1 MGQHGPYGAR
11 PWPER
16 PVSAA
21 NKSGKDHAAPRQ
33 AADQSALAL
42 DGVASGGSRA
52 ALMAPA
58 RPMRV
63 LGSAPGR
70 YALLG
75 PELDGHGAL
84 VCLEA
89 PGGIELPVSVV
100 VDPRVLDDAIDPA
113 SEVVVGD
120 GGVRVGNRQ
129 VVVRRW
135 ISDRV
140 VWDRRFDAATLGR
153 LRADLAQAPAPL
165 EPAVVF
171 ERTEEFTAALIEGTA
186 TELRH
191 RAEALIGLGLGA
203 TPAGDDV
210 VAAATATLQARHGS
224 HLQPRGA
231 AVQAPVPESNV
242 PHDDVALRKHR
253 QEPALRDKASGD
265 PTGDGTP
272 RLDDRRG
279 AVPMTRPRTLD
290 VLQSV
295 IDDRAAHTA
304 PLSAALL
311 QAAAQGRAIRALR
324 DFIAAGTGSHNPDSA
339 LKRLLA
345 VGHSSGYFL
354 AAGALAAARAVADQ
368 PCSERASQRR

>member
-140 VWDRRFDAATLGR
+140 VWDRRFDAVTLGR
-153 LRADLAQAPAPL
+153 LRAGLAQAPAPL
-165 EPAVVF
+165 EPAVVS
-171 ERTEEFTAALIEGTA
+171 ERTAEFTAALIEGTA
-186 TELRH
+186 AELRH
-191 RAEALIGLGLGA
+191 CAEALIGLGLGA

-224 HLQPRGA
+224 HLQQRGA
-231 AVQAPVPESNV
+231 AVQEPAPESDA
-242 PHDDVALRKHR
+242 PHDDVALPEHR
-253 QEPALRDKASGD
+253 QEPA
-265 PTGDGTP
+265 P
-272 RLDDRRG
+272 
-279 AVPMTRPRTLD
+279 LD

-354 AAGALAAARAVADQ
+354 AAGALAAARAVTDQ
-368 PCSERASQRR
+368 PCSERASQLR